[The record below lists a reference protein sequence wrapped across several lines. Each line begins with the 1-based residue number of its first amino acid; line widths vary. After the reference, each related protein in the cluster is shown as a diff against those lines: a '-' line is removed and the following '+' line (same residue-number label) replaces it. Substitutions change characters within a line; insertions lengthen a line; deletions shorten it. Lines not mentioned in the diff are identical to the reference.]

1 LKKVIIKHL
10 EENNIINIT
19 QHGFTK
25 RRSPISQLF
34 NYHEDILTMV
44 ENSEKVGAVYLDF
57 AKAFDKVD
65 HKILLK
71 KLESLG
77 IRGKILRWIKSFLTN
92 IHMLVKK
99 SVTF

>member
-1 LKKVIIKHL
+1 L
-10 EENNIINIT
+10 
-19 QHGFTK
+19 
-25 RRSPISQLF
+25 
-34 NYHEDILTMV
+34 NYHKDILTMV
-44 ENSEKVGAVYLDF
+44 ENSEKVDAVYLDF

-92 IHMLVKK
+92 RQQKVLVEGIL
-99 SVTF
+99 SEPVAVISGNNYVT